1 MAMNEISYTKI
12 GAVSPIPILSV
23 KFRNI
28 DNTKINPVTFAAI
41 LDTGSDLT
49 LVPYQ
54 MISQLQAVAIDRKQ
68 QVPFRGLGRTAQGL
82 AYRLEVSLVEDIF
95 LGAKVIAIPD
105 DIMQGEVIIG
115 RNILNRYNIN
125 FNGSQL
131 WFSLCYASE

>member
-125 FNGSQL
+125 FNGPQL

>member
-1 MAMNEISYTKI
+1 MNDIPYTKI
-12 GAVSPIPILSV
+12 GAASPIPILLV
-23 KFRNI
+23 RFRNI
-28 DNTKINPVTFAAI
+28 DNREINAVAFDSI

-54 MISQLQAVAIDRKQ
+54 IISQLQATAIDRKQ

-82 AYRLEVSLVEDIF
+82 AYRLEVNLVGENF
-95 LGAKVIAIPD
+95 QGAKVIAIPD

-125 FNGSQL
+125 FNGPQL
-131 WFSLCYASE
+131 CFSVCYD

>member
-12 GAVSPIPILSV
+12 GAVSPIPILSA

-28 DNTKINPVTFAAI
+28 DNPKINPVTFAAI

-82 AYRLEVSLVEDIF
+82 AYRLEISLVEDIF

-105 DIMQGEVIIG
+105 DIMQGELIIG

-125 FNGSQL
+125 FNGPQL
-131 WFSLCYASE
+131 WFSVCYACE

>member
-28 DNTKINPVTFAAI
+28 DNPKINPVTFAAI

-82 AYRLEVSLVEDIF
+82 AYRLEISLVEDIF

-125 FNGSQL
+125 FNGPQL
-131 WFSLCYASE
+131 WFSVCYANE